1 MPRKSKQNLNI
12 EIIPASEQQPEP
24 APQELI
30 QPTPQQLIQEVEKDD
45 DSIIIA
51 PKAKRQV
58 SQKTLDA
65 LARGREKLKEK
76 WNNDKVKNEELKE
89 VYAIKKANKVIK
101 NKLKIKENIG
111 VEDEDDEPEQ
121 PIKLIQPIKKKKQQ
135 IIRLPEISDDEEE
148 IIIKKESKKKV
159 VKELPEPS
167 FDKNNAKP
175 KILFY

>member
-1 MPRKSKQNLNI
+1 MPRKSKQNLNT
-12 EIIPASEQQPEP
+12 EVTPIP
-24 APQELI
+24 I
-30 QPTPQQLIQEVEKDD
+30 QPTPEQPVPEPQQLIQEIEKDD

-65 LARGREKLKEK
+65 LAKGREKLKEK
-76 WNNDKVKNEELKE
+76 WSNDKVQKEELKE

-101 NKLKIKENIG
+101 QKLKIKENIG

-148 IIIKKESKKKV
+148 IIIKKESKKKA
-159 VKELPEPS
+159 VKELPDPT
-167 FDKNNAKP
+167 FNNNNAKP

>member
-1 MPRKSKQNLNI
+1 MGRKKINTTQQQ
-12 EIIPASEQQPEP
+12 EEQQPIP
-24 APQELI
+24 PQE
-30 QPTPQQLIQEVEKDD
+30 QLIEKDD

-58 SQKTLDA
+58 SEKTLEA
-65 LARGREKLKEK
+65 LKKGREKLKEK
-76 WNNDKVKNEELKE
+76 WSNDKVKNEELKE

-101 NKLKIKENIG
+101 NKLKIKQNIG

-148 IIIKKESKKKV
+148 IIIKKDKKQTKQLPSSESQ
-159 VKELPEPS
+159 
-167 FDKNNAKP
+167 KP
-175 KILFY
+175 KIIFF